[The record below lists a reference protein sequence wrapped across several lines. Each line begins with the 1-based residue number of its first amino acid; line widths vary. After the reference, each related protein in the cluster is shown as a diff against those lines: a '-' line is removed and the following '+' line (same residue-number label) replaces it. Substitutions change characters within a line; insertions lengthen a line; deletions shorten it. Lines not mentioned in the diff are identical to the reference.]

1 MSTEKTTLNFKDL
14 GLTPYRECRELQLDT
29 LRRVQEGAPEVVYLT
44 EHQPVYTLGKHG
56 HSENLLFLPPD
67 VECIRIERGGDITYH
82 GPGQLVV
89 YPIINLREHK
99 LGVKD
104 YIDRLEEAVIRTAA
118 SYNVIGERVEG
129 ATGVWIGKGTPR
141 ERKLCAIGVKV
152 SHFVTMHGFA
162 MNVNTDLSAF
172 SRINPCGFTDK
183 GVTSLSIETGRTI
196 DMAEVKQRIM
206 QELTDLL

>member
-1 MSTEKTTLNFKDL
+1 MSTDKIPMQFKDL
-14 GLTPYRECRELQLDT
+14 GLTPYRECRELQLDA
-29 LRRVQEGAPEVVYLT
+29 LRKVQDGAREVVFLT
-44 EHQPVYTLGKHG
+44 EHHPVYTLGRHG
-56 HSENLLFLPPD
+56 HSGNLLSLPPG

-89 YPIINLREHK
+89 YPIINLRGHK

-118 SYNVIGERVEG
+118 SYGVTGERVEG

-172 SRINPCGFTDK
+172 SRINPCGFKDK
-183 GVTSLSIETGRTI
+183 GVSSLALETGRAI
-196 DMAEVKQRIM
+196 DMAEVKQRVIN
-206 QELTDLL
+206 ELTDLL